1 MLEQTTRALCTASKR
16 TYSLIGAA
24 TRHGPK
30 RPAAA
35 MRATAL
41 ALLFPPRSAARLR
54 RTSRELAEL
63 AEGAARPGEAV
74 ALVEMDGGRG
84 ARLVRAPEE
93 LGDAAVFAP

>member
-1 MLEQTTRALCTASKR
+1 MVRAAHRS
-16 TYSLIGAA
+16 
-24 TRHGPK
+24 P
-30 RPAAA
+30 RPYKVVV
-35 MRATAL
+35 
-41 ALLFPPRSAARLR
+41 PVDPRSAARLR